1 MGNIIELQN
10 TETQEV
16 IVVRISDPMLY
27 DKILSL
33 SVDYSVSTEF
43 LVNVAIKKLVDDV
56 YLVRKLRTGRTE
68 W

>member
-68 W
+68 